1 MSTRKLF
8 VTLVAVFTLALLAV
22 PMSAAAAPPAQDG
35 EPRTITVT
43 GFGTAYGAPDVA
55 RLGLGVD
62 GLNEDIL
69 AAMDDVNARM
79 NAVTQALQVGGVAPE
94 DIRTE
99 YFSIYQDYG
108 PYGQPEPGTEVKPSY
123 RVSTS
128 VAVTVRE
135 TDNVG
140 ELLAAAVSAG
150 ANIVN
155 YIQFDIEDRAGLQAD
170 ARELA
175 VADAQTRAEHL
186 AGILGMSVGEPL
198 QVTEGSDLYG
208 PYPGGYGGGG
218 GGPAVGAAPAISEG
232 QLSVSMS
239 VTITFALQPAQ

>member
-1 MSTRKLF
+1 
-8 VTLVAVFTLALLAV
+8 
-22 PMSAAAAPPAQDG
+22 
-35 EPRTITVT
+35 
-43 GFGTAYGAPDVA
+43 
-55 RLGLGVD
+55 VD

-69 AAMDDVNARM
+69 VAMDDVNARM
-79 NAVTQALQVGGVAPE
+79 NAVTQALQAGGVAPE

-108 PYGQPEPGTEVKPSY
+108 PYGQPEPGAEVKPSY

-208 PYPGGYGGGG
+208 PFPGGYGGGG
-218 GGPAVGAAPAISEG
+218 GGPAVAAAPAISEG